1 MLRPWRS
8 REILRQPRWARRD
21 TPAKDAAEA
30 TVSVFYDWFT
40 RHSKS
45 DGCNA
50 HLMSCTLPALDA
62 TGAAAKMATAARLE
76 SVQEL
81 RAELVQTTNMF
92 HQSVSQARLVT
103 RAAESGAMFLSMQT
117 DWGCWLL

>member
-1 MLRPWRS
+1 MRPWHPFWPVLLPPPSCPSLCSACWRS

-62 TGAAAKMATAARLE
+62 TGA
-76 SVQEL
+76 
-81 RAELVQTTNMF
+81 
-92 HQSVSQARLVT
+92 
-103 RAAESGAMFLSMQT
+103 
-117 DWGCWLL
+117 